1 MANLEHYH
9 TKFEE
14 GKFYHIY
21 NRSIDKKLLFKS
33 SENYE
38 FFLRRWAKYMG
49 RCLDVY
55 AYCLM
60 GNHYHFL
67 VNVRCIKTAGST
79 HDFIAHNLQRLF
91 QSYALAFNHQ
101 HARTGTLF
109 QKPYKRVH
117 VDSDEYVSKL
127 IHYIHNNPQNHEV
140 VYDFRTWKWSSY
152 NAILK
157 KNRQIVSPNKV
168 INWFGGIDEFKLFH
182 LNDTNELDISSFID
196 LE

>member
-1 MANLEHYH
+1 MAHLEHYH
-9 TKFEE
+9 TKFEQ
-14 GKFYHIY
+14 GNFYHIY

-38 FFLRRWAKYMG
+38 FFLRRWMKYMG
-49 RCLDVY
+49 ECLDVY

-67 VNVRCIKTAGST
+67 VNVRCIKTSGST
-79 HDFIAHNLQRLF
+79 HDHIAHNLQRLF

-101 HARTGTLF
+101 HARSGTLF

-117 VDSDEYVSKL
+117 VDSEVYVSKL
-127 IHYIHNNPQNHEV
+127 IYYIHNNPQKHEV
-140 VYDFRTWKWSSY
+140 VYDFRNWKWSSY

-157 KNRQIVSPNKV
+157 NNRRIVSPTKV
-168 INWFGGIDEFKLFH
+168 INWFGGIEEFKLFH
-182 LNDTNELDISSFID
+182 LNNTNELDISNFI
-196 LE
+196 EIE

>member
-1 MANLEHYH
+1 MAHLEHYH
-9 TKFEE
+9 TKFEQ

-38 FFLRRWAKYMG
+38 FFLRRWKKYMG
-49 RCLDVY
+49 ECLDVY

-67 VNVRCIKTAGST
+67 VNVRCTKTIVST
-79 HDFIAHNLQRLF
+79 HDYIAHNLQRFF

-127 IHYIHNNPQNHEV
+127 IHYIHNNPQKHEV
-140 VYDFRTWKWSSY
+140 VYDFRNWKWSSY
-152 NAILK
+152 DAILK
-157 KNRQIVSPNKV
+157 NNRQIVSPIKV

-182 LNDTNELDISSFID
+182 LNNTNELDISNFIE

>member
-1 MANLEHYH
+1 MAHLEHYH
-9 TKFEE
+9 TKFEQ

-38 FFLRRWAKYMG
+38 FFLRRWMKYMG
-49 RCLDVY
+49 ECFDVY

-67 VNVRCIKTAGST
+67 VNVRFTKTAGST
-79 HDFIAHNLQRLF
+79 HDYIAHNLQRLF
-91 QSYALAFNHQ
+91 QSYALAFNLQ
-101 HARTGTLF
+101 HSRTGTLF

-127 IHYIHNNPQNHEV
+127 IHYIHNNPQKHEV
-140 VYDFRTWKWSSY
+140 VYDFRNWKWSSY

-157 KNRQIVSPNKV
+157 KNRQIVS
-168 INWFGGIDEFKLFH
+168 FE
-182 LNDTNELDISSFID
+182 
-196 LE
+196 

>member
-1 MANLEHYH
+1 MAHLEHYY
-9 TKFEE
+9 TKFEQ

-38 FFLRRWAKYMG
+38 FFLRRWMKYMG
-49 RCLDVY
+49 GCLDVY

-67 VNVRCIKTAGST
+67 VHVRRTETVGST

-101 HARTGTLF
+101 HARTGSLF

-127 IHYIHNNPQNHEV
+127 IHYIHNNPQKHEV
-140 VYDFRTWKWSSY
+140 VYDFRNWKWSSY

-157 KNRQIVSPNKV
+157 KNRRIVSPIKV
-168 INWFGGIDEFKLFH
+168 LNWFGGIEEFKLFH
-182 LNDTNELDISSFID
+182 LSKTNELDISVFID

>member
-1 MANLEHYH
+1 M
-9 TKFEE
+9 
-14 GKFYHIY
+14 
-21 NRSIDKKLLFKS
+21 
-33 SENYE
+33 
-38 FFLRRWAKYMG
+38 KYMG
-49 RCLDVY
+49 ECLDVY

-67 VNVRCIKTAGST
+67 VNVRCTKTAGST
-79 HDFIAHNLQRLF
+79 HDYIAHNLQRLF

-127 IHYIHNNPQNHEV
+127 IHYIHNNPQKHEV
-140 VYDFRTWKWSSY
+140 VYDFRNWKWSSY

-157 KNRQIVSPNKV
+157 NNRLIVSPIKV

-182 LNDTNELDISSFID
+182 LNNTNELDISNFIE